1 MPVKQEIVLELFDRH
16 ADMVYRVALSVLRDP
31 REAEDAAQS
40 IFLKLL
46 ERDVEVYP
54 GKERAF
60 LTKMT
65 VNHCKNVLSAV
76 KRRDIVPLDDAVL
89 LVQPEDREVFQA
101 VMELPE
107 KYRTAVCLHYFE
119 GYSLQ
124 EIAQLLHVG
133 SSAVSMRLHRARTIL
148 KQQIGRY

>member
-31 REAEDAAQS
+31 REAEDAVQS

-101 VMELPE
+101 VIGDCPAFARWFL
-107 KYRTAVCLHYFE
+107 C
-119 GYSLQ
+119 
-124 EIAQLLHVG
+124 
-133 SSAVSMRLHRARTIL
+133 RLHAAPPGQNDFKTTDREVLTWIRT
-148 KQQIGRY
+148 